1 MKENL
6 EELTL
11 NRSPE
16 GQTYWDGLLDEKLL
30 LQRCTNCNKL
40 RHYPRP
46 MCDAC
51 HSLDYDWIAS
61 SCKGSIYTWSVSHH
75 PFHPAFKDQIPYVM
89 ITAQLEEPVR
99 LLAPLVK
106 HQQEE
111 KLYIGRTLTVAF
123 LKISDTLCTPYFIL
137 DKE

>member
-1 MKENL
+1 
-6 EELTL
+6 
-11 NRSPE
+11 
-16 GQTYWDGLLDEKLL
+16 
-30 LQRCTNCNKL
+30 
-40 RHYPRP
+40 

-61 SCKGSIYTWSVSHH
+61 SCRGSIYTWSVSHH
-75 PFHPAFKDQIPYVM
+75 PFHPAFQDEIPYVM

>member
-1 MKENL
+1 MNKDL
-6 EELTL
+6 EDFIS

-16 GQTYWDGLLDEKLL
+16 GQVYWDGLLEEKLL
-30 LQRCTNCNKL
+30 IQRCANCSKL

-51 HSLDYDWIAS
+51 HSFEFDWISS
-61 SCKGSIYTWSVSHH
+61 SCKGSIYSWSVSHH
-75 PFHPAFKDQIPYVM
+75 PFHPAFQDKVPYIM

-99 LLAPLVK
+99 LLAPLATY
-106 HQQEE
+106 QQEE
-111 KLYIGRTLTVAF
+111 NLFIGRALTVGF
-123 LKISDTLCTPYFIL
+123 TKLSDTFCIPYFIL